1 MAERKAFI
9 DVEGVVQPAPAPRFS
24 RDSASEVSAP
34 VPMGADTDEI
44 LGSLGVERD
53 ELDTLRTAGTIE

>member
-1 MAERKAFI
+1 MAERKAFV

-24 RDSASEVSAP
+24 RDSTSEVSAP
-34 VPMGADTDEI
+34 APMGADTDEI